1 MRETMDIVAR
11 RFYLAQVGSF
21 FPDILDAKENIS
33 TRYTERYGF
42 DQKDADLDFESVV
55 GKRNMKDW
63 KLLYQEFLDEDDEG
77 AIYVP
82 EDDEDDVSNSLVL
95 PMG

>member
-1 MRETMDIVAR
+1 
-11 RFYLAQVGSF
+11 
-21 FPDILDAKENIS
+21 
-33 TRYTERYGF
+33 
-42 DQKDADLDFESVV
+42 ADLDFESVV

-63 KLLYQEFLDEDDEG
+63 DSLYQEFLAEDEAG

-82 EDDEDDVSNSLVL
+82 EDEEDDVSNSLVL